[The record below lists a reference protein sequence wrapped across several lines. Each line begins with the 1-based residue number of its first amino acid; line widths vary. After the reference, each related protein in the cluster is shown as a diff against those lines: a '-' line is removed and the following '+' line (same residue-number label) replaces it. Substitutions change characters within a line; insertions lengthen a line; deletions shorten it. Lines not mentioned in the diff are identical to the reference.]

1 MQTSISQPEST
12 RQLHF
17 IGFWPDYEQAFFQ
30 VAQAQSTQSDPLAL
44 QVFNPLVRTQQ
55 LPSFAKWPRLLRNLF
70 HKRLI
75 ADYIQAHPQALIV
88 AHEHRLILEL
98 LLAKFPQRKAHILM
112 RNPLNPQTKS
122 KHLLQ
127 SLQAL
132 DYTIW
137 SFDPAD
143 CAQYGFKFYRQFIEV
158 LTGLAPPIP
167 QYDFAFVG
175 RNKGREA
182 VLLAL
187 AAKLKQ
193 QGYSVYVDLRSDQ
206 TKGAKANISYP
217 LYLQQYLS
225 ARCMIDLSQAGQ
237 TGLTLRPLEAISYQ
251 RKLLTN
257 HPQIRQEAFY
267 DPANIWVFDEALD
280 LSGLDQFMQQAFKPI
295 TPEVLALY
303 SVTSLAQTLR
313 QSV

>member
-1 MQTSISQPEST
+1 MQASISQPESAS
-12 RQLHF
+12 QLHF

-30 VAQAQSTQSDPLAL
+30 TAQAQLPLA
-44 QVFNPLVRTQQ
+44 VFNPLARTKQ
-55 LPSFAKWPRLLRNLF
+55 LPSFAKWPRLLRNLL
-70 HKRLI
+70 HKHLI
-75 ADYIQAHPQALIV
+75 TEYIQAHPYELIV
-88 AHEHRLILEL
+88 AHEHRLILEV

-143 CAQYGFKFYRQFIEV
+143 CAQYGFKFYRQFIELFSD
-158 LTGLAPPIP
+158 LTPPAP
-167 QYDFAFVG
+167 QYDFAFIG

-187 AAKLKQ
+187 EAKLKQ
-193 QGYSVYVDLRSDQ
+193 LGYSVYFDLRSDQ
-206 TKGAKANISYP
+206 AKGTKANLSYP
-217 LYLQQYLS
+217 VYLQQYLN
-225 ARCMIDLSQAGQ
+225 ARCMIDLSQTGQ
-237 TGLTLRPLEAISYQ
+237 SGLTLRPLEAMSYH

-257 HPQIRQEAFY
+257 NRLVQQEAFY
-267 DPANIWVFDEALD
+267 DPANVWIFDETLD
-280 LSGLDQFMQQAFKPI
+280 FIGLEQFMQQAFKPVAS
-295 TPEVLALY
+295 EVLALY
-303 SVTSLAQTLR
+303 SVTSLVQTLR
-313 QSV
+313 QPV

>member
-1 MQTSISQPEST
+1 MQASIYQSESIHP
-12 RQLHF
+12 LHF

-30 VAQAQSTQSDPLAL
+30 VAQAQATQLSL
-44 QVFNPLVRTQQ
+44 QVFNPLVKTQQ
-55 LPSFAKWPRLLRNLF
+55 IPSFTKWPRLLRNVF

-75 ADYIQAHPQALIV
+75 AEYIQTHPEGLLV

-112 RNPLNPQTKS
+112 RNPLNPQTKTED
-122 KHLLQ
+122 LLQ

-158 LTGLAPPIP
+158 LMELAVPIP

-182 VLLAL
+182 VLLGL
-187 AAKLKQ
+187 EAKLKQ
-193 QGYSVYVDLRSDQ
+193 LGYSVYLDLRSDQ
-206 TKGAKANISYP
+206 AKGVKANIPYP
-217 LYLQQYLS
+217 LYLQQSLK
-225 ARCMIDLSQAGQ
+225 ARCMIDLSQIGQ
-237 TGLTLRPLEAISYQ
+237 TGLTLRPLEAMSYQ

-257 HPQIRQEAFY
+257 NPRIRQEAFY
-267 DPANIWVFDEALD
+267 DPANVWIFDEGLD
-280 LSGLDQFMQQAFKPI
+280 LTGLESFMQQAFKPLP
-295 TPEVLALY
+295 PEQLALY
-303 SVTSLAQTLR
+303 SVGSLAQTLR